1 MQVYSVSRKWI
12 RVSIRAGAPRSY
24 RKKKSR
30 YNIRLKRDSH
40 EQSDKPDLHGA
51 DEQGTLAA
59 TDAMQSCTLPCA
71 QHLSPTFRDG
81 LRPSVSVP
89 DEKAYG

>member
-1 MQVYSVSRKWI
+1 VQVYSVSRKWI

-30 YNIRLKRDSH
+30 YNFRLN

-71 QHLSPTFRDG
+71 QHLSPTFRAG